1 MLLPDSLSL
10 PYYGQSERFS
20 LIRTNNPQTIMTE
33 LQLSEMLDRMES
45 GIAGSFYTRLAQA
58 LRVADRSNR
67 SRLLAA
73 FPEIVKNYGPG
84 SMHDMQNTAR
94 SLARTLLN

>member
-1 MLLPDSLSL
+1 
-10 PYYGQSERFS
+10 
-20 LIRTNNPQTIMTE
+20 MTE

-58 LRVADRSNR
+58 LRVADLSNR

-84 SMHDMQNTAR
+84 SMHDMQSMALKHAR
-94 SLARTLLN
+94 ALMN

>member
-1 MLLPDSLSL
+1 
-10 PYYGQSERFS
+10 
-20 LIRTNNPQTIMTE
+20 MTE

-58 LRVADRSNR
+58 LRVADLSNR

-73 FPEIVKNYGPG
+73 FPEITKNYGPG
-84 SMHDMQNTAR
+84 SMHDMQSMALKHAR
-94 SLARTLLN
+94 ALMN

>member
-1 MLLPDSLSL
+1 
-10 PYYGQSERFS
+10 
-20 LIRTNNPQTIMTE
+20 MTE
-33 LQLSEMLDRMES
+33 VQLSEMLDRMES

-84 SMHDMQNTAR
+84 SMHDMQSMALQHAR
-94 SLARTLLN
+94 ALMN

>member
-1 MLLPDSLSL
+1 
-10 PYYGQSERFS
+10 
-20 LIRTNNPQTIMTE
+20 MTE
-33 LQLSEMLDRMES
+33 VQLSEMLDRMES

-84 SMHDMQNTAR
+84 SMHDMQSMALKHAR
-94 SLARTLLN
+94 ALMN

>member
-1 MLLPDSLSL
+1 
-10 PYYGQSERFS
+10 
-20 LIRTNNPQTIMTE
+20 MTE
-33 LQLSEMLDRMES
+33 RELAEMIDRMES

-58 LRVADRSNR
+58 LRVADLSNR

-84 SMHDMQNTAR
+84 SMFDMQSMALKHAQALMN
-94 SLARTLLN
+94 

>member
-1 MLLPDSLSL
+1 
-10 PYYGQSERFS
+10 
-20 LIRTNNPQTIMTE
+20 MTE

-45 GIAGSFYTRLAQA
+45 GIAGSVYTRLAQA
-58 LRVADRSNR
+58 LRVADLSNR

-84 SMHDMQNTAR
+84 SMHDMQSMALKHAR
-94 SLARTLLN
+94 ALMN

>member
-1 MLLPDSLSL
+1 LILSR
-10 PYYGQSERFS
+10 PYQQAQ
-20 LIRTNNPQTIMTE
+20 NIMTE
-33 LQLSEMLDRMES
+33 RELLETIDRMETY
-45 GIAGSFYTRLAQA
+45 AGSFYTRLGQA
-58 LRVADRSNR
+58 LRVADKSNR

-73 FPEIVKNYGPG
+73 FPEITKNYGPG